1 MKAGVF
7 RDVVKRSDARQLL
20 LFVAAGGTATVV
32 QYGVLVFLIE
42 VLRNNPT
49 ISAIVAYLCGAV
61 TSYLLN
67 FSYTFKNS
75 GTGFRKGLL
84 KFLLVNVIGL
94 GLNTLIFVMLRDVG
108 AYYLLAQAVATGLVL
123 IWNYLGARLFVFR
136 SPAQV

>member
-7 RDVVKRSDARQLL
+7 RDVTKRSDARQLF
-20 LFVAAGGTATVV
+20 LFLVSGGTATIV
-32 QYGVLVFLIE
+32 QYGVLVLLIE
-42 VLRNNPT
+42 VVRNNPT
-49 ISAIVAYLCGAV
+49 VAAVCAYLCGAA
-61 TSYLLN
+61 TSYFLN

-84 KFLLVNVIGL
+84 KFLIVNVIGL
-94 GLNTLIFVMLRDVG
+94 GLNTLIFVTLRDLG

-136 SPAQV
+136 SPARA